1 MGVAQLIIIAL
12 AERAA
17 SQHGLV
23 STADFAELEIAAE
36 QVRHR
41 VDQRWLIKLAPRVVA
56 VAGSPDTHE
65 RQLQAGLLS
74 LGPSS
79 WVSYE
84 AAAALHGFDRSEAD
98 AVEFTVERTARNT
111 PSCFAVHTTARID
124 RLHRVTV
131 AGFRTM
137 SATRTILD
145 LAHARGSQSRVAAAL
160 DSAVRLGISHPT
172 VLAKRLAAL
181 RGSGRW
187 GCRLIDRLLPDSGGH
202 SPLERAFLGVVRSID
217 APPPQRQVVQRTPTG
232 RHIAR
237 VDFLFPDHRLI
248 VEVNGRRGHV
258 SDVERTKDAQRRNEL
273 QALGFRVV
281 EYTTDHLRQRRA
293 WVAADLLLHL
303 GSYPESFVSGLSG

>member
-1 MGVAQLIIIAL
+1 MPPLIIDAL

-23 STADFAELEIAAE
+23 STADFAELQITTE

-41 VDQRWLIKLAPRVVA
+41 VDRRWLVRIAPRVFA
-56 VAGSPDTHE
+56 VAGSDDTHE
-65 RQLQAGLLS
+65 RRLQAGLLS

-84 AAAALHGFDRSEAD
+84 AAAALHGLDRSDAD

-111 PSCFAVHTTARID
+111 PSCFTVHTTARID
-124 RLHRVTV
+124 RLDKVTV
-131 AGFRTM
+131 AGFRAM

-145 LAHARGSQSRVAAAL
+145 LAHARAPESRVAAAM
-160 DSAVRLGISHPT
+160 DSAVRLGVSHPT
-172 VLAKRLAAL
+172 VLSKRLITL

-202 SPLERAFLGVVRSID
+202 SPLERTFLGVVKSIA
-217 APPPQRQVVQRTPTG
+217 APPPQRQVVQRTDTG

-237 VDFLFPDHRLI
+237 VDFLFPDHRLV

-258 SDVERTKDAQRRNEL
+258 SDSERTKDAQRRNEL
-273 QALGFRVV
+273 QALGLRVV

-293 WVAADLLLHL
+293 WVADDLRLHL
-303 GSYPESFVSGLSG
+303 RTAPP